1 MLTTRWLDV
10 FFLRKKKLDDATFGG
25 RGHEIALFLGRI
37 KVDANVWGIL
47 RNFADNSAALFGLVM

>member
-1 MLTTRWLDV
+1 M
-10 FFLRKKKLDDATFGG
+10 FFCLRKKKLDDATFGG